1 MLLMQEMSHM
11 SASQTEFS
19 LAVAIC
25 AWCKPNERGSG
36 LGAISHGICLRH
48 LRKLKLQT
56 LGLLPERTSHS
67 STAEKRKG
75 SNRTALLAL

>member
-1 MLLMQEMSHM
+1 MT
-11 SASQTEFS
+11 ASQTEFS
-19 LAVAIC
+19 LKVAIC

-56 LGLLPERTSHS
+56 QGLLPKRLRRS
-67 STAEKRKG
+67 SACGGTNTGEE
-75 SNRTALLAL
+75 TLLPF

>member
-1 MLLMQEMSHM
+1 MPDVSHM
-11 SASQTEFS
+11 TVSQTEFS

-48 LRKLKLQT
+48 LRKLKLETQ
-56 LGLLPERTSHS
+56 GLLRKRARPSTTRNPGKES
-67 STAEKRKG
+67 SQE
-75 SNRTALLAL
+75 ALLPL